1 MSSSKDGKIK
11 YISTFFEQLYNDET
25 VDKIISLLDVNNTY
39 YTINNNG
46 IFLNLNTINDILL
59 NDIYDIIK
67 GNHIDIDEESYM
79 CIIAAPVNKLNVNFT
94 PTSDNV
100 SLTDIDSFLLNLS
113 NQHLS
118 I

>member
-1 MSSSKDGKIK
+1 MKSIRDGQIK
-11 YISTFFEQLYNDET
+11 YISTFFEQIYNGET

-59 NDIYDIIK
+59 TNIYDIIK

-79 CIIAAPVNKLNVNFT
+79 CIIEDKVTTIKEYFT
-94 PTSDNV
+94 PTPDNV
-100 SLTDIDSFLLNLS
+100 SFTKIDSFLLNLS
-113 NQHLS
+113 NQHLT

>member
-46 IFLNLNTINDILL
+46 IFLNLNTINDMLL

-67 GNHIDIDEESYM
+67 GNHINIEEEWGM
-79 CIIAAPVNKLNVNFT
+79 CIITDKVKTLKEDFIST
-94 PTSDNV
+94 PDNI
-100 SLTDIDSFLLNLS
+100 SLTEIDSFVLNLS